1 MCAIDVGISQ
11 FFHVVGWRVSIV
23 RTYSQPKPQYHS
35 DAAGVNA
42 SFMFIFPEMRLE
54 IPHCLVMEKDY
65 SIV

>member
-1 MCAIDVGISQ
+1 MCAIDVGISE
-11 FFHVVGWRVSIV
+11 FFQVESEYSYIV
-23 RTYSQPKPQYHS
+23 RTYSQPKPQYYL

-42 SFMFIFPEMRLE
+42 SFMFIYPEMRLE